1 MGKKY
6 ILAIDQGTTSTR
18 AIIFD
23 QKLQPLATAQEEFAQ
38 HFPQSGWV
46 EHDPEDLW
54 LTTIGMC
61 QQACERENVDP
72 VDIAAIGITNQRE
85 TTIVWN
91 RHTGRAIYNA
101 IVWQDRRTA
110 DYCRSLKEA
119 GHEPEVTRKTGLLID
134 PYFSATKLN
143 WILEN
148 VDGARA
154 AADAGDLLFGT
165 VDSYLIWRLTDGAS
179 HVTDATNAAR
189 TMMYNISEGCWDDEL
204 LALFDIPKKMLPQV
218 RDSSGDFGVTRP
230 DLFSG
235 FKIPILGVAGDQQA
249 ATVGQACFE
258 PGMVKSTYGTGCFA
272 LMNTGNK
279 LVFSNN
285 KLLTTIAYQING
297 EPVYALE
304 GSIFVAGAVV
314 QWLRDGLKMIQH
326 ASETK
331 ALAEAAS
338 DTEQVY
344 FVPAFTGLGA
354 PYWNADCRGAIF
366 GLTRNTGPAEIA
378 KAALESVAFQT
389 RDLIEAMREDWGGSG
404 KAVLRI
410 DGGMVAN
417 DWAMQA
423 LADQLGAPVDR
434 PTITETTA
442 SGAAYL
448 AGLAVGLCPKPANF
462 AKQWVLEKRFEPSH
476 SSEHTDALYAG
487 WQRAVTRLLHN
498 PKN

>member
-54 LTTIGMC
+54 FTTVSMC

-119 GHEPEVTRKTGLLID
+119 GHEPEVTRKTGLLLD

-179 HVTDATNAAR
+179 HLTDATNAAR

-389 RDLIEAMREDWGGSG
+389 RDLIEAMREDWGGSSQ
-404 KAVLRI
+404 AVLRI

-417 DWAMQA
+417 NWAMQA
-423 LADQLGAPVDR
+423 LADQLGTPIDR

-442 SGAAYL
+442 AGAAYL
-448 AGLAVGLCPKPANF
+448 AGLAAGLCPKPADF
-462 AKQWVLEKRFEPSH
+462 AMQWMLEKRFEPSH
-476 SSEHTDALYAG
+476 SSEYTDALYAG
-487 WQRAVTRLLHN
+487 WQRAVARLLHD
-498 PKN
+498 PKI

>member
-1 MGKKY
+1 
-6 ILAIDQGTTSTR
+6 
-18 AIIFD
+18 
-23 QKLQPLATAQEEFAQ
+23 
-38 HFPQSGWV
+38 
-46 EHDPEDLW
+46 
-54 LTTIGMC
+54 MC

-119 GHEPEVTRKTGLLID
+119 GHEPEVTRKTGLLLD

-354 PYWNADCRGAIF
+354 PYWNADCRGAIL
-366 GLTRNTGPAEIA
+366 GLPGI
-378 KAALESVAFQT
+378 Q
-389 RDLIEAMREDWGGSG
+389 
-404 KAVLRI
+404 VLPR
-410 DGGMVAN
+410 
-417 DWAMQA
+417 
-423 LADQLGAPVDR
+423 L
-434 PTITETTA
+434 
-442 SGAAYL
+442 
-448 AGLAVGLCPKPANF
+448 
-462 AKQWVLEKRFEPSH
+462 
-476 SSEHTDALYAG
+476 
-487 WQRAVTRLLHN
+487 QRQHLKVWPFRHVT
-498 PKN
+498 

>member
-1 MGKKY
+1 M
-6 ILAIDQGTTSTR
+6 
-18 AIIFD
+18 
-23 QKLQPLATAQEEFAQ
+23 
-38 HFPQSGWV
+38 
-46 EHDPEDLW
+46 
-54 LTTIGMC
+54 
-61 QQACERENVDP
+61 
-72 VDIAAIGITNQRE
+72 
-85 TTIVWN
+85 
-91 RHTGRAIYNA
+91 
-101 IVWQDRRTA
+101 
-110 DYCRSLKEA
+110 
-119 GHEPEVTRKTGLLID
+119 
-134 PYFSATKLN
+134 
-143 WILEN
+143 
-148 VDGARA
+148 
-154 AADAGDLLFGT
+154 FGT

-442 SGAAYL
+442 AGAAYL
-448 AGLAVGLCPKPANF
+448 AGLAVGLCPKPAILPSNGS
-462 AKQWVLEKRFEPSH
+462 EKRFEPSH

-487 WQRAVTRLLHN
+487 WQRAVTRLLHD
-498 PKN
+498 PKTDYTLTQLKSAADKFKVDR